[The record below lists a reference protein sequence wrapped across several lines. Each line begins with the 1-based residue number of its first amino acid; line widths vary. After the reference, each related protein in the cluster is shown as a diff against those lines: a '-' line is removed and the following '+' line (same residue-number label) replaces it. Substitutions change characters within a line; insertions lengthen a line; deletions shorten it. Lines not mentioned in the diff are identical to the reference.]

1 MNEYGRII
9 ESLQKQKIMPSLN
22 VNIQISQISML
33 LAVVAASMMVT
44 FLISSIDQ
52 SRLQQFVFAQQ
63 GINASAYDKTITYAT
78 FPQIHNFTSSG
89 QGSVNSWIIESV
101 NGVVVVDTQRTLSE
115 AKKLKDEVKKINKPI
130 SRCYYYTSSSR
141 PYRRNRNLAK
151 WNYQCSSL
159 LNPICV

>member
-78 FPQIHNFTSSG
+78 FLSS
-89 QGSVNSWIIESV
+89 
-101 NGVVVVDTQRTLSE
+101 
-115 AKKLKDEVKKINKPI
+115 
-130 SRCYYYTSSSR
+130 
-141 PYRRNRNLAK
+141 
-151 WNYQCSSL
+151 
-159 LNPICV
+159 